1 MGVVNICNQALLL
14 LGEQTIQSL
23 EEDSTRAKACA
34 EFYESSRDACL
45 RELKPS
51 FARVRVALT
60 ALSQT
65 PVWDFDRAY
74 RLPQDCLLVI
84 EQDNVTLQD
93 RGFRDWRVE
102 GRDFLTSRVEPRILY
117 IKTDDDIESLMDGS
131 FIKTLACYVAYEVAY
146 AITNS
151 NDKVSAMYD
160 LYTIRRDQAI
170 VEYGQE
176 SSTRDTTNDQLT
188 LVR

>member
-23 EEDSTRAKACA
+23 EEDSTQAKVCDA
-34 EFYESSRDACL
+34 FYKTSRDACL

-51 FARVRVALT
+51 FARVRAILDTV
-60 ALSQT
+60 SVT
-65 PVWDFDRAY
+65 PVWDFDNAY

-84 EQDNVTLQD
+84 EQDNVTMQD
-93 RGFRDWRVE
+93 RTYREWRVE
-102 GRDFLTSRVEPRILY
+102 GRDFLTNRIEPRVLY
-117 IKTDDDIESLMDGS
+117 IKSDDDIESLMDGS
-131 FIKTLACYVAYEVAY
+131 FVKALACYVAYEIAY
-146 AITNS
+146 SLTNS